1 MNIRQKHLA
10 ENTAR
15 TFHLIGQTSRLE
27 ILLAIGSGEACVCH
41 LEAWL
46 GYRQATISQQLM
58 LLRDAGLVVSRR
70 EGKHIFYA
78 IKDPAVID
86 SIARIARLEGA
97 EASDLEHFTTVAPLP
112 GCPCPLCIPAGE
124 ESTGEDHAATPSHA
138 WKSKTPPLRL

>member
-1 MNIRQKHLA
+1 MNTRQKHLA

-70 EGKHIFYA
+70 EGKHIFYS

-97 EASDLEHFTTVAPLP
+97 EASDLERFATVAPLP
-112 GCPCPLCIPAGE
+112 NCSCPLCTPAGE
-124 ESTGEDHAATPSHA
+124 EGPGEDQTASPSHA
-138 WKSKTPPLRL
+138 WKSKTPLLRL